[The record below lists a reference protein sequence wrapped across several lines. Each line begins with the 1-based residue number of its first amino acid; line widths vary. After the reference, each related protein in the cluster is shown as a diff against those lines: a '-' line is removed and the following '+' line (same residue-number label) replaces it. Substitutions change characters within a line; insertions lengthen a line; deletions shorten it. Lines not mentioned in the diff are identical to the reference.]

1 MTRMAAAPRLPLIL
15 IAGLA
20 LATAAAAHPIH
31 TSFAEAD
38 YNRVTQRLEVAL
50 RVFADDFETALSLRA
65 GKKISLEKTPA
76 AELDALMQACL
87 AEQFLVRPADGA
99 PAGFTWVGRELKD
112 AQNELWLYFE
122 FPLPG
127 GAEGSRFRHRVLCEL
142 FSDQL
147 NSVRVRDGERQVTL
161 VFLPGE
167 GEKTVRF

>member
-1 MTRMAAAPRLPLIL
+1 MMAIPRLPLIF

-20 LATAAAAHPIH
+20 LATTAAAHPVH

-38 YNRVTQRLEVAL
+38 YNRATQRLEVAL
-50 RVFADDFETALSLRA
+50 RVFADDFEAALSRHA
-65 GKKISLEKTPA
+65 GRKISLEKTPA
-76 AELDALMQACL
+76 AELDTLMRARL

-99 PAGFTWVGRELKD
+99 PVGPAWVGRELKD

-127 GAEGSRFRHRVLCEL
+127 GVEGARFRHAVLCEL
-142 FSDQL
+142 FRDQL

-161 VFLPGE
+161 VFLPGQ
-167 GEKTVRF
+167 GEQAARF